1 MDRGR
6 VWRGALLLLGAWAMG
21 GCEDRVTGTAPALTP
36 GLLGGTVAR
45 QKTAV
50 GVAGAVLVL
59 SDSSGARATA
69 LSDADGRF
77 RFPEV
82 PSGEYEVRLV
92 APAVAGIDPLF
103 EVLEPEVHEVR
114 LGSDPVDLVFAV
126 VGLVPARIT
135 GVVRCEGAPVGGL
148 EVRVAGGEVDRVT
161 STDAE
166 GRYTALDLGPGVYAV
181 IPVDPPCAPIV
192 ATEVVRVRPGEFVDL
207 DFGG

>member
-1 MDRGR
+1 M
-6 VWRGALLLLGAWAMG
+6 
-21 GCEDRVTGTAPALTP
+21 TGTAPALTP